1 MKREY
6 TLATTK
12 SETMEDMFM
21 LFDNTVVHLQISLYR
36 QYVIDIRSEKTEKF
50 YNLMFFYKRDYF

>member
-1 MKREY
+1 MKKEY

-36 QYVIDIRSEKTEKF
+36 QYVIDIRSE
-50 YNLMFFYKRDYF
+50 NIL